1 MASTLSG
8 SERALGIPPSHPSAY
23 NLAQLRRPGCIL
35 LVVQARTWGLQD
47 CPLSLSLTHT
57 QLIDKSYRLYFPNR
71 FMLRRASCRL
81 RGDTW
86 AQASLVPHP
95 GYGNSFLQSTSSP
108 FVSLK
113 SALGMVAKRSFFF
126 FFKRDAIH
134 INPLFKIL
142 QKLFRFTKSQVSTMK
157 YKTRPLP

>member
-1 MASTLSG
+1 MG
-8 SERALGIPPSHPSAY
+8 PNGPSASP
-23 NLAQLRRPGCIL
+23 LHTRLLTISPISGARAASFSWSRPERG
-35 LVVQARTWGLQD
+35 VSRT
-47 CPLSLSLTHT
+47 PPFPLSLTHT

-81 RGDTW
+81 QGDTW

-95 GYGNSFLQSTSSP
+95 GCGNSFLQSTSSP